1 MKLRLTKLNLKLALI
16 QLMLLMSFSLFGQ
29 NNEQEHSMEAE
40 MSVLKTNEDKDLNWG
55 PCPPFMPKGCSIA
68 VLHGDPAKKNVDIF
82 FKVPANSNIPR
93 HWHHSAERMILI
105 SGELHV
111 TYDGE
116 KTKTMKVG
124 SYAYGP
130 SNKPH
135 VAKCGDAGPCVLFI
149 AFEEPL
155 DAFPIIVKK

>member
-1 MKLRLTKLNLKLALI
+1 MKLLAIKSNLKI
-16 QLMLLMSFSLFGQ
+16 IFFSSFFLVSLTNFAQQ
-29 NNEQEHSMEAE
+29 NMKTDSE
-40 MSVLKTNEDKDLNWG
+40 MSVLVTDKDADLQWG
-55 PCPPFMPKGCSIA
+55 PCPPFMPEGCSIA
-68 VLHGDPAKKNVDIF
+68 VLHGDPTKRNLDVF
-82 FKVPANSNIPR
+82 FKVSANSDIPN

-111 TYDGE
+111 TYEGE
-116 KTKTMKVG
+116 STQIMKVG

-135 VAKCGDAGPCVLFI
+135 IAKCVNSGPCVLFI

-155 DAFPIIVKK
+155 DAFPVIIKK